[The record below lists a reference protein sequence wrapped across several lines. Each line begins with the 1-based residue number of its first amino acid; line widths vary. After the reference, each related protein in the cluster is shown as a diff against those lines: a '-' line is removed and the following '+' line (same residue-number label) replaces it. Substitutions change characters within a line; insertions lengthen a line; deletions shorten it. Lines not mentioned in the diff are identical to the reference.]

1 MTIVYD
7 KLYCVDNPS
16 AFMYNEKYVYVFLI
30 NIHILDK
37 DNILVYL
44 VTTYI
49 KDKRIFFMSCDK
61 NHSIIMQQYL
71 QKIKIKN
78 NKKNVGII

>member
-1 MTIVYD
+1 
-7 KLYCVDNPS
+7 
-16 AFMYNEKYVYVFLI
+16 MYNEKYVYVFLI

-44 VTTYI
+44 VTTHI